1 VEAVLKWERPITV
14 TKIRN
19 FLGLAECYQRFIER
33 FFTIVSLLTR
43 LIWKIVEFEWIGEC
57 EVSF

>member
-1 VEAVLKWERPITV
+1 MTEILS
-14 TKIRN
+14 
-19 FLGLAECYQRFIER
+19 FLGLVECYQRFIKR

-43 LIWKIVEFEWIGEC
+43 LIWKRVEFEWIGEC